1 MLFRTKIINIKVLTF
16 INHNN
21 TDNIV
26 DKKKTRWNLVADK
39 TFGWEVKIKCS
50 SLNWE
55 TFSNVYYRI
64 YGLVWNV
71 TSLKSFRIQTYL

>member
-26 DKKKTRWNLVADK
+26 DKKKQDEISLL
-39 TFGWEVKIKCS
+39 IK
-50 SLNWE
+50 LLDE
-55 TFSNVYYRI
+55 KLRSNVVHWI
-64 YGLVWNV
+64 EKHSQMFTIGSTDWFEM
-71 TSLKSFRIQTYL
+71 SLH